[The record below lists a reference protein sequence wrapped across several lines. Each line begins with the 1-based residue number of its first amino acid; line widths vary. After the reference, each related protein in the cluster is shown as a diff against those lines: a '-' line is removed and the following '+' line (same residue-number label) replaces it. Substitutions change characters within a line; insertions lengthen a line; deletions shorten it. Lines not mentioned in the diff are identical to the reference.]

1 MHTMNV
7 LSKGQIV
14 IPAEIRHRYGIK
26 PGTPV
31 EIREVGDHLELYLLP
46 SDPIA
51 AFRGSLKTADSL
63 AEHLIEEHRQDVAQS
78 VRG

>member
-1 MHTMNV
+1 MQTMNV

-46 SDPIA
+46 SDPIV
-51 AFRGSLKTADSL
+51 AFRGSLKTTDSL
-63 AEHLIEEHRQDVAQS
+63 AKHLIEEHRQDVAQS
-78 VRG
+78 ARG

>member
-1 MHTMNV
+1 MQTMNV

-46 SDPIA
+46 ADPIT
-51 AFRGSLKTADSL
+51 AFRGSLKAVDSL
-63 AEHLIEEHRQDVAQS
+63 SDQLIEEHRYEVTQDAQS
-78 VRG
+78 

>member
-1 MHTMNV
+1 MNV

-31 EIREVGDHLELYLLP
+31 EIREVGD
-46 SDPIA
+46 
-51 AFRGSLKTADSL
+51 
-63 AEHLIEEHRQDVAQS
+63 
-78 VRG
+78 

>member
-1 MHTMNV
+1 MNV

-46 SDPIA
+46 SDPIV

-63 AEHLIEEHRQDVAQS
+63 AKQLIEEHRKEVTQDG
-78 VRG
+78 RG

>member
-1 MHTMNV
+1 MQTMNV
-7 LSKGQIV
+7 LNKGQIV

-26 PGTPV
+26 PGTPL

-51 AFRGSLKTADSL
+51 AFRGSLKATDSL
-63 AEHLIEEHRQDVAQS
+63 SEQLIEEHRKEVTQGDK
-78 VRG
+78 G